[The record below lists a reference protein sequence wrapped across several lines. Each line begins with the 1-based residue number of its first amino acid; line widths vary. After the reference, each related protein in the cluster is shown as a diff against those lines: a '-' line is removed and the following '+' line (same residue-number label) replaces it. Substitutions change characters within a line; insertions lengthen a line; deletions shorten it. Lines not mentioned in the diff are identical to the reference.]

1 MPWEP
6 LPGVEQREPQR
17 VAAPLDRLMDRLAG
31 TSVSAIEVIMDRWP
45 EIVGEAVAGAADSDE
60 DLVDRAR
67 AMMTEPYSR
76 YAVKVVC
83 NMFRCSFL
91 LTCYRDLFFVNY
103 SKKYIVE
110 ALGNLMFVFFLNQ
123 ISGFCFQ

>member
-45 EIVGEAVAGAADSDE
+45 EIVGEAVAGVSAPVKLADATLSVRVE
-60 DLVDRAR
+60 EAELA
-67 AMMTEPYSR
+67 TELRWLEPTIIERVRELASGTELT
-76 YAVKVVC
+76 AVRVIT
-83 NMFRCSFL
+83 RP
-91 LTCYRDLFFVNY
+91 R
-103 SKKYIVE
+103 
-110 ALGNLMFVFFLNQ
+110 
-123 ISGFCFQ
+123 